1 MTVRL
6 ISWNV
11 NKRRAIDQQLAAL
24 VSYQPDL
31 IALQEVT
38 AKNLEAVREHC
49 MQIGLPHVIDS
60 KVVKAVSHRGYVVI
74 ASRWPVRRKRR
85 ITALHPHPC
94 AEGTLTALVDS
105 PYGIIEIHAV
115 HVPNISNPDGM
126 KWEFL
131 EELGSRLSR
140 PCRHHRI
147 LCGDFNF
154 PQRELA
160 DGVVITF
167 GERIRSDGTYHVRRG
182 RERQAAAERA
192 ILVGLSDYDLHDVY
206 RSLHGFAP
214 QDHSWVARNRGRTFG
229 FRLDHILA
237 SPSLQPQEC
246 AYLHPL
252 RETGLSDHSPIE
264 VVFAPSARKT

>member
-11 NKRRAIDQQLAAL
+11 NKRRAIDQQIAAL
-24 VSYQPDL
+24 AGRQPDL

-49 MQIGLPHVIDS
+49 TQIGLPYVLDS

-85 ITALHPHPC
+85 LNALHPQPC
-94 AEGTLTALVDS
+94 AEGTLTALVSS
-105 PYGIIEIHAV
+105 PYGTIELHAV
-115 HVPNISNPDGM
+115 HVPTIANPDGI
-126 KWEFL
+126 KWAFL
-131 EELGSRLSR
+131 EELGSRLARS
-140 PCRHHRI
+140 CRHHRI

-167 GERIRSDGTYHVRRG
+167 GERIRNDGTYHVRRG
-182 RERQAAAERA
+182 RERQTAAERA
-192 ILVGLSDYDLHDVY
+192 ILVGLIDYDLRDVY
-206 RSLHGFAP
+206 RNLHGFIP
-214 QDHSWVARNRGRTFG
+214 QDHSWVAYNRGRTFG
-229 FRLDHILA
+229 FRLDHVLA
-237 SPSLQPQEC
+237 SQSLQPQEC
-246 AYLHPL
+246 TYLHLL

-264 VVFAPSARKT
+264 AVFAPSARKT